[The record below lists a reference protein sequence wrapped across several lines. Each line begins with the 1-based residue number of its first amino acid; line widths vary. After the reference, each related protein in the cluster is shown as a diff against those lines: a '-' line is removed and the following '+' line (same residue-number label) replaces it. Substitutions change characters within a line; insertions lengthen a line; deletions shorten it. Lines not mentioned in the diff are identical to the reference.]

1 MNWLREFSDRVQTQ
15 VSLAPLT
22 WFRLGGPARFLF
34 RPRDTD
40 DLASFLRYATDEG
53 VATRILGAGANVL
66 VQDDGFDGVVVRLDT
81 PAFKRCDH
89 NGESITV
96 GAGVDLMQLSKRLSQ
111 QGYTGLECMAGIP
124 ATVGGAVRMNAGGR
138 FGEFADVVS
147 DVTLME
153 PGGTV
158 ETWSRE
164 RIDFGYRRSAIGG
177 RTVLSARLTVTPV
190 DPLVTR
196 ARFDEC
202 FAAKRRAQ
210 PLAEHSAGCIFKN
223 PKGTPAGA
231 LIDQAGLK
239 GHSCGRARV
248 SEQHANFIVA
258 DRGARASEVVSLIRE
273 IQERV
278 RERFGTLL
286 ETEIDVW

>member
-1 MNWLREFSDRVQTQ
+1 MNWLREFADRVQTH
-15 VSLAPLT
+15 VALAPLT

-34 RPRDTD
+34 RPCSAD
-40 DLASFLRYATDEG
+40 DLAAFLRYATDEG
-53 VATRILGAGANVL
+53 VATRVLGAGANVL
-66 VQDDGFDGVVVRLDT
+66 VADDGFDGVVVRLDA

-89 NGESITV
+89 RGDSITV

-111 QGYTGLECMAGIP
+111 QGYAGLECMAGIP

-138 FGEFADVVS
+138 FGEFADVITE
-147 DVTLME
+147 VTLMDAN
-153 PGGTV
+153 GTV
-158 ETWSRE
+158 ETWSRDRVE
-164 RIDFGYRRSAIGG
+164 FGYRRSAIGG
-177 RTVLSARLTVTPV
+177 RTVLSARLSLTPD

-196 ARFDEC
+196 ERFEEC
-202 FAAKRRAQ
+202 FAAKRRSQ

-223 PKGTPAGA
+223 PKSAPAGA

-239 GHSCGRARV
+239 GYSCGRARV
-248 SEQHANFIVA
+248 STQHANFIVA
-258 DRGARASEVVSLIRE
+258 DRGARASEVVRLIRE

-278 RERFGTLL
+278 RERFGTTL